1 MDRLIDKLIL
11 RPEHWGKMLADVK
24 ERSMEEACGL
34 VGGKDH
40 TSMAVFPVTNL
51 LHSPT
56 RYRMDPEEQL
66 RVFNQLD
73 ENQWELLAIYHS
85 HPNGPPGPS
94 PIDIAEAMYPGVI
107 YLIWFRQSSQ
117 WECRG
122 YLIEND
128 VVIKVPIVVSS

>member
-1 MDRLIDKLIL
+1 
-11 RPEHWGKMLADVK
+11 MLADVN
-24 ERSMEEACGL
+24 ERAMEEACGL
-34 VGGKDH
+34 VGGKDQ
-40 TSMAVFPVTNL
+40 TSTAVFPVINI

-94 PIDIAEAMYPGVI
+94 PIDVAEAMYPGVI

-122 YLIEND
+122 YLIENG
-128 VVIKVPIVVSS
+128 VVDQVQIVVSD